1 MSERQPALTSD
12 QVSVDGCQ
20 TILSKVTVD
29 DVCLSAEHQRE
40 VGEGTG
46 RVRGGGASGDPG
58 KNAKRSH
65 QHTKRKTGQD
75 EKGAVCF
82 DDLFIIPNPRGAP
95 GHDQIKYSHIGLM
108 HCSCFPR
115 QSEVLPNSKK
125 AEIFEFH
132 FCDFEHSELDL
143 VKCGVKM
150 YYELKVVDKFHIPR
164 EVRVPPSVALSA
176 THTGTA
182 AAMMV
187 SMLHVTQ

>member
-1 MSERQPALTSD
+1 MCVCPQNTRERWGKEPDECEEEDLQE
-12 QVSVDGCQ
+12 
-20 TILSKVTVD
+20 ILVKMPNAPISTQK
-29 DVCLSAEHQRE
+29 EKQGRMRRE
-40 VGEGTG
+40 LFV
-46 RVRGGGASGDPG
+46 
-58 KNAKRSH
+58 
-65 QHTKRKTGQD
+65 
-75 EKGAVCF
+75 
-82 DDLFIIPNPRGAP
+82 LMIFIIPNPRGAP
-95 GHDQIKYSHIGLM
+95 GHDQIKYSHIDLM